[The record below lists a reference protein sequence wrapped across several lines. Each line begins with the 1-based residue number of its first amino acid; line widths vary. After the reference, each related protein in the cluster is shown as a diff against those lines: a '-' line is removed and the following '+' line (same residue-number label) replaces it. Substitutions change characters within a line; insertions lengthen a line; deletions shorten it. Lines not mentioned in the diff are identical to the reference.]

1 MSLRNSFSNAAT
13 SWTLCSS
20 SKWTSH
26 PRSNSLRSWKRFSYI
41 SNPHQRR
48 ALLYDIVVP
57 GWTHTCRTRF
67 LELPTRKIP
76 TVCSPKS
83 QRRFSLSTSTPC
95 VLAISGLFTKSPAE
109 ICSASV
115 AQTCTDSFPTITYRV
130 VRGAGSRAPR
140 RVEPVC
146 K

>member
-26 PRSNSLRSWKRFSYI
+26 PRSNSLRSWKRFSYT
-41 SNPHQRR
+41 SNPHQRWT
-48 ALLYDIVVP
+48 LLGDMRLP
-57 GWTHTCRTRF
+57 RWTPTCRTRF

-83 QRRFSLSTSTPC
+83 RCRFSLSASTLVCFQYLWIVYKELQGYMFCFCSTNVHGFFPNDNIPC
-95 VLAISGLFTKSPAE
+95 
-109 ICSASV
+109 CSRCWQQSST
-115 AQTCTDSFPTITYRV
+115 TCGT
-130 VRGAGSRAPR
+130 
-140 RVEPVC
+140 C
-146 K
+146 L